1 MCTVCGCE
9 SGSKHSHG
17 HSHNQH
23 SSHHHHHHGHG
34 EHHLHFGTDEA
45 GVSVAGLSQDRL
57 IKIEKNILDKNQSF
71 ADLNRTYF
79 QKNNLLAVNLLS
91 SPGAGKTTLLV
102 STIEQLT
109 DTTPIFVIEGDQ
121 QTANDAERI
130 RSTGVEA
137 VQINTGKGC
146 HLDAHMV
153 GHALEEFKFESG
165 GLLLI
170 ENVGNLVCPS
180 AFDLGEAY
188 KVVILSVTEGEDK
201 PIKYP
206 DMFAAADLM
215 VVSKIDLLP
224 YLKFDVSQAIEYARR
239 VNPDLDVIELS
250 AQSGQGMNTWTQWLA
265 SQCALNPIQ
274 PPTHSQLRECATNA

>member
-17 HSHNQH
+17 HSHN
-23 SSHHHHHHGHG
+23 HHHHHGHG

-71 ADLNRTYF
+71 ADLNRKYF

-121 QTANDAERI
+121 QTTNDAERI

-153 GHALEEFKFESG
+153 GHALEELKFESG

-180 AFDLGEAY
+180 AFDLGEAH

-274 PPTHSQLRECATNA
+274 PHTHSQLRECATNA